1 MENKKLLNNIFNS
14 LSRAIDNL
22 SEDEILDIESGNFE
36 INFLLSEKKSMVKK
50 NKDKLYLDES
60 VLSKVNNLLN
70 EASTREEGV
79 LILEEHLK
87 GRAELES
94 FAKSI
99 DVPIMRSDK
108 VITIKEK
115 IVDSTVGARLRSGAI
130 LGKKI

>member
-1 MENKKLLNNIFNS
+1 MENKKLLNNIFHS
-14 LSRAIDNL
+14 LSKAIDNL
-22 SEDEILDIESGNFE
+22 SEDEILDIESGDFE
-36 INFLLSEKKSMVKK
+36 INFLFSDKKSVVKK
-50 NKDKLYLDES
+50 NKEKIYLDER
-60 VLSKVNNLLN
+60 VLSRVNKLLN
-70 EASTREEGV
+70 EALTREEGV

-99 DVPIMRSDK
+99 DVPIMKNDK
-108 VITIKEK
+108 VINIKEK

>member
-1 MENKKLLNNIFNS
+1 MENKKLLKNIFNS

-22 SEDEILDIESGNFE
+22 SENEILDIESGNFE
-36 INFLLSEKKSMVKK
+36 ISFLFSEKKSAAKK
-50 NKDKLYLDES
+50 NRDKISLDENI
-60 VLSKVNNLLN
+60 LNRVNHLLN

-79 LILEEHLK
+79 LILEENLK

-99 DVPIMRSDK
+99 DVPIMKSDK

>member
-1 MENKKLLNNIFNS
+1 MENKKLLKNVFNS
-14 LSRAIDNL
+14 LSRAIDKL
-22 SEDEILDIESGNFE
+22 SEDEILDVESGNFE
-36 INFLLSEKKSMVKK
+36 INFLFSGKRSVAKKDR
-50 NKDKLYLDES
+50 DKASLDES
-60 VLSKVNNLLN
+60 VLNRVNNLLN
-70 EASTREEGV
+70 KASTREEGV

-99 DVPIMRSDK
+99 DVPVMKSDK